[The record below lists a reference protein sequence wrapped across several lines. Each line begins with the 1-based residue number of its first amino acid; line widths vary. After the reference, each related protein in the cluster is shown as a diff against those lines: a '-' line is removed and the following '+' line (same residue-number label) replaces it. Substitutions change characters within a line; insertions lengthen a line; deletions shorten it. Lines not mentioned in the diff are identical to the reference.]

1 MVDEAHMFAWIGVDS
16 WGEFGWVVFG
26 LFGQI
31 LFAGRFIVQWIASE
45 KARRS
50 VVPVVF
56 WYFSIG
62 GGAVLFS
69 YALWRGDPVFILGQ
83 SLGLFIYS
91 RNLWLIHV
99 EKRASRSDA

>member
-1 MVDEAHMFAWIGVDS
+1 MDQAHMFHWLGVETWAEFAWVL
-16 WGEFGWVVFG
+16 FG
-26 LFGQI
+26 LFGQC

-50 VVPVVF
+50 VVPVMF

-69 YALWRGDPVFILGQ
+69 YAVWRGDPVFILGQ
-83 SLGLFIYS
+83 SLGLFIYL

-99 EKRASRSDA
+99 ENRTSRRSY